1 MSDGMKGTRMKPI
14 VLETERLRL
23 EPFSEKH
30 LSEKYVAWLAD
41 PQCMKYSENRFRTHT
56 LESCHD
62 YMKSFE
68 GSPNLFYAIV
78 AKSDASLGHLGNLNV
93 YVDERH
99 GTADIGILV
108 GDPASWGK
116 GYGAEAWARM
126 LQHLLEDRKI
136 RKVTGGCVANNEA
149 MVRIMKRCNMVEDGR
164 RARQYV
170 YDGEEVDVVYYA
182 RFR

>member
-1 MSDGMKGTRMKPI
+1 MTEPRMNPVI
-14 VLETERLRL
+14 LETERLRL
-23 EPFSEKH
+23 EPFGEEH
-30 LSEKYVAWLAD
+30 LSERYVGWLAD
-41 PQCMKYSENRFRTHT
+41 RRVVQYSEQRFRTHD
-56 LESCHD
+56 LASCRD
-62 YMKSFE
+62 YMRSFD

-78 AKSDASLGHLGNLNV
+78 AKDAALGHLGNLNV

-116 GYGAEAWARM
+116 GYGAEAWSRM
-126 LQHLLEDRKI
+126 LRHLLEDRSI

-164 RARQYV
+164 RVRQYV

-182 RFR
+182 SFR